1 MERKFQRFISCLFMI
16 LVVVFLFG
24 CKQPTDSETG
34 APTQPGTGAP
44 TQPGTGALPSPTNLS
59 VTAAEDAEN
68 FVTLTWS
75 TGTDVAEYYWI
86 YYSTTNDTTALKSPQ
101 KKVSLFLWDEG
112 TGTCD
117 IGLDKS
123 GTYYFWVKAA
133 NGYGD
138 NSSTSSFCGP
148 ASYQFTFKALT
159 VPTNLEV
166 KAHESKLNTVTL
178 TWSTGTDVAEYY
190 WIYYS
195 STNDTT
201 ALTRP
206 QTKQSSYSSWKD
218 TGTGTCDI
226 VLDKSGTYYFWV
238 KAANGYGEDSPSSA
252 FSTVASHQFTY
263 QPLSVPE
270 NLNAEK
276 YGEGTSF
283 PGIKLSWNP
292 TNAPYYHIY
301 WSESNDS
308 STAKKLTTTSLTYD
322 TIYESVY
329 ELKKGTTYYF
339 WVKSANGYSPADSDS
354 GFSKSISFTYN

>member
-133 NGYGD
+133 NGYG
-138 NSSTSSFCGP
+138 
-148 ASYQFTFKALT
+148 
-159 VPTNLEV
+159 
-166 KAHESKLNTVTL
+166 
-178 TWSTGTDVAEYY
+178 
-190 WIYYS
+190 
-195 STNDTT
+195 
-201 ALTRP
+201 
-206 QTKQSSYSSWKD
+206 
-218 TGTGTCDI
+218 
-226 VLDKSGTYYFWV
+226 
-238 KAANGYGEDSPSSA
+238 EDSPSSA

-308 STAKKLTTTSLTYD
+308 NTAKKLTTTSSIYD

-354 GFSKSISFTYN
+354 GFSNSISFTYN